1 MAAGLSLGALDKC
14 LGLVFQYE
22 ETTILF
28 AFAGT
33 IFFFFVMKNISKLP
47 ILFLPVCFENSV

>member
-33 IFFFFVMKNISKLP
+33 IFFFFCYEKHLYIT
-47 ILFLPVCFENSV
+47 NSFFARLL

>member
-47 ILFLPVCFENSV
+47 ILFSPVCYEN